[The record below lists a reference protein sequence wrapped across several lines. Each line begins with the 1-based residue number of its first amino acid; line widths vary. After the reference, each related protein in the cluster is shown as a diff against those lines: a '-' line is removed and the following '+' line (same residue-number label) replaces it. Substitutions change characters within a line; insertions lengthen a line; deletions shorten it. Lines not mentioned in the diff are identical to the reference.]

1 MKKILSLLLL
11 ALIGVNIASAQM
23 TATCKGKEVQD
34 GDEIV
39 FYAHEQIDDF
49 TGTSAI
55 TCGHI
60 LLKLVISY
68 SVVLNSL
75 KRFQSP

>member
-49 TGTSAI
+49 TGASAI
-55 TCGHI
+55 TCGPHTI
-60 LLKLVISY
+60 EAGDIVFRSSELS
-68 SVVLNSL
+68 
-75 KRFQSP
+75 KRLQSP